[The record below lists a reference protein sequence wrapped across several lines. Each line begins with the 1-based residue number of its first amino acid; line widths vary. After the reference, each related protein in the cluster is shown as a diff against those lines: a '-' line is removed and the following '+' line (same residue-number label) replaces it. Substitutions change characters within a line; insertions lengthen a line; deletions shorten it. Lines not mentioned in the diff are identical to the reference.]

1 MTKKLILGLLST
13 LMLVNV
19 SYAQI
24 VTNCVEE
31 SGAMMCKASESN
43 VNLMNVKCNS
53 KDGKTNCSGD
63 YTDKTTS
70 SLQLKCEPALSGV
83 HCSGATGDGTTFK
96 LACTNDGSDLK
107 CDISDNKGES
117 AIMNCKIGTDG
128 LPNCSAAG
136 NDGSA
141 YKISCNKNG
150 NNKSCVTNED

>member
-1 MTKKLILGLLST
+1 MKIKFACGLLFILAIINSA
-13 LMLVNV
+13 
-19 SYAQI
+19 YAQI
-24 VTNCVEE
+24 VTNCTEE

-43 VNLMNVKCNS
+43 VNLMDMKCKSQN
-53 KDGKTNCSGD
+53 GKTNCSGN
-63 YTDKTTS
+63 YVDKTSS
-70 SLQLKCEPALSGV
+70 SLHLKCEPALSGV
-83 HCSGATGDGTTFK
+83 HCSGAASDGTTFK

-117 AIMNCKIGTDG
+117 ATMNCKIGSDG

-150 NNKSCVTNED
+150 NNKSCITEE